1 VFNGVENTE
10 EEFRL
15 SNGGME
21 MGVNGGVIDLG
32 VSGERVESEMGFE
45 KKGYGFREEGC
56 GRRSE

>member
-1 VFNGVENTE
+1 MFDGVENTE

-21 MGVNGGVIDLG
+21 MGVNGVIDLG

-56 GRRSE
+56 RRSSV